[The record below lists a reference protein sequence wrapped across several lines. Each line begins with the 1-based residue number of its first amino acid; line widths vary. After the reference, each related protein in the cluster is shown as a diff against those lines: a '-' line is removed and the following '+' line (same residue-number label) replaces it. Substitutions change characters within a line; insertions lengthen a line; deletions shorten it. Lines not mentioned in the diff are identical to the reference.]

1 MIKTILHKIFSF
13 AFVFTLLF
21 PLGVSFAHTFEK
33 HHFKDCGD
41 SLQFHT
47 HENEINCSVYHYTPS
62 FQTTEHNNVYSILI
76 PTIIKIEVVS
86 LFSTL
91 ITSQY
96 SSKQLRAP
104 PVFC

>member
-1 MIKTILHKIFSF
+1 MIKTILHKILSF
-13 AFVFTLLF
+13 TFVFTLLL
-21 PLGVSFAHTFEK
+21 PLGVSFSHAFEE
-33 HHFKDCGD
+33 HHFEDCSD

-47 HENEINCSVYHYTPS
+47 HENEINCSAYHYIPS

-76 PTIIKIEVVS
+76 PTIIKIEITS

-91 ITSQY
+91 ITLQY